1 MGLQTD
7 SALLGLLLS
16 TLPLV
21 LSLLQSEENVP
32 LEPLHFLQPELCN
45 SYHHC
50 HPLMDAILSMAVS
63 RWRL

>member
-32 LEPLHFLQPELCN
+32 LEPLHFLQPALCT
-45 SYHHC
+45 SYDHG
-50 HPLMDAILSMAVS
+50 HPLMDATLSMAVS